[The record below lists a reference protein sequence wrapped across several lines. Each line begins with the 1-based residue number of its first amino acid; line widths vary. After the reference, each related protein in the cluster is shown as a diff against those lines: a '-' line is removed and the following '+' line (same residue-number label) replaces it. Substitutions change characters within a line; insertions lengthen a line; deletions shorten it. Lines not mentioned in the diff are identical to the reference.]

1 MKKIKI
7 PHTDLE
13 VSLLC
18 AGCMDLAGRWQ
29 KVSLTAEH
37 EAQARAFLDAAEE
50 LGVNFFDHAN
60 IYAHGRAEEVFG
72 RVLRE
77 HPSLRGRIV
86 LQSKA
91 GIRWADDPAGT
102 PMRYDFSR
110 EHLLE
115 AVEGSLRRLGTDH
128 LDILLLHRPDVLWE
142 PEEIARAFEALKR
155 AGKVRY
161 FGVSNQ
167 NRFQMEHLQ
176 RHLSDPLVV
185 NQLEMNLLHHGFA
198 EAHICFNQRSPRYP
212 DGWEGV
218 LEYCR
223 EQGVQVQAWR
233 PLAQGYLSGRS
244 PEGQP
249 EAVVKTAQKVA
260 ELAAQHGVSREAI
273 VAHPHEPALANGRD
287 RLQGD
292 RVGGPQWSAPW
303 APTAPQPQ
311 FATPQ
316 QPEFSTPPQPEDCVR
331 ATLQTLPPGAATSH
345 CCCLKSRSSLAGT
358 IRRSL
363 I

>member
-7 PHTDLE
+7 AHTDLE
-13 VSLLC
+13 VSQLC
-18 AGCMDLAGRWQ
+18 MGCMDLAGKWQ
-29 KVSLTAEH
+29 KVSISAEH
-37 EAQARAFLDAAEE
+37 EAQARAFLDVAEE
-50 LGVNFFDHAN
+50 LGVNYFDHAN

-72 RVLRE
+72 RVMRERPGLRD
-77 HPSLRGRIV
+77 RIV

-91 GIRWADDPAGT
+91 GIRWTDDPPGT

-142 PEEIARAFEALKR
+142 PEEIARGFDALKR

-167 NRFQMEHLQ
+167 NRFQMAHLQ
-176 RHLSDPLVV
+176 RYLPDPLVV

-198 EAHICFNQRSPRYP
+198 EAHITFNQRSPRYP

-223 EQGVQVQAWR
+223 EQGVQLQAWR
-233 PLAQGYLSGRS
+233 PLAQGLLSGAS
-244 PEGQP
+244 LEGQP
-249 EAVVKTAQKVA
+249 EPVARTAQLVT
-260 ELAAQHGVSREAI
+260 ELAARHHVTREAM
-273 VAHPHEPALANGRD
+273 VLAWLLRHPAGIQPVLGTVKPT
-287 RLQGD
+287 RLKACAEAVGVQLS
-292 RVGGPQWSAPW
+292 RVEWYEL
-303 APTAPQPQ
+303 
-311 FATPQ
+311 FA
-316 QPEFSTPPQPEDCVR
+316 
-331 ATLQTLPPGAATSH
+331 AA
-345 CCCLKSRSSLAGT
+345 RGE
-358 IRRSL
+358 RMP
-363 I
+363 

>member
-18 AGCMDLAGRWQ
+18 MGCMDLAGRWQ
-29 KVSLTAEH
+29 KVSLSVDH
-37 EAQARAFLDAAEE
+37 EAQTRAFLDAAEE

-72 RVLRE
+72 RVMRE
-77 HPSLRGRIV
+77 RPSLRDRIV

-91 GIRWADDPAGT
+91 GIRWPDDPAGT

-176 RHLSDPLVV
+176 RHLPNPLVV

-198 EAHICFNQRSPRYP
+198 EAHISFNQSSPRYP

-223 EQGVQVQAWR
+223 DQGVLLQAWR

-244 PEGQP
+244 LDGQP
-249 EAVVKTAQKVA
+249 DTAVKTAQKVA
-260 ELAAQHGVSREAI
+260 ELAAKHDVHREAI
-273 VAHPHEPALANGRD
+273 VLAWLLRHPAGI
-287 RLQGD
+287 
-292 RVGGPQWSAPW
+292 
-303 APTAPQPQ
+303 QP
-311 FATPQ
+311 
-316 QPEFSTPPQPEDCVR
+316 V
-331 ATLQTLPPGAATSH
+331 L
-345 CCCLKSRSSLAGT
+345 GT
-358 IRRSL
+358 IQPARLRACARAVEVQLSRVEWYEL
-363 I
+363 FEAARGERMP